1 VTNGIS
7 SNNTNASAKTLN
19 ALVAIENGAKPTR
32 IVKRSKRS
40 WRYDDGATRLPMVR
54 PSEGKRPRVADR
66 WSFTDELN
74 ADSLETF
81 QSWGYVAP
89 GGVVVNYTDG
99 FTIGVVVGSGAEKEQ
114 PELPRYIFRWDTE
127 YRNYTIVRDFGL
139 ALARRFMRR
148 FWRRVRGV
156 SLMRGDC
163 VAVETGY
170 YDEVEFVRFDHIAS
184 KEEFREWLK
193 QFN

>member
-54 PSEGKRPRVADR
+54 PSEGKRPRVEVADR
-66 WSFTDELN
+66 WSFTD
-74 ADSLETF
+74 SLETYG
-81 QSWGYVAP
+81 SWGYVSP

-127 YRNYTIVRDFGL
+127 CRNYTIVRDFGL

-148 FWRRVRGV
+148 YWRQVPRAIDLYHDGLV
-156 SLMRGDC
+156 LP
-163 VAVETGY
+163 AGY
-170 YDEVEFVRFDHIAS
+170 DDEEDVYHFDHITS